1 MKTLKT
7 LTIVIMTLTFTNCA
21 DNTKENNDGALVAEL
36 QSQIEKLEA
45 DNAALAMVRPEALA
59 ENMNMYVIE
68 REIPALGDW
77 SAEDLKGAS
86 QTSCGVLKEMGS
98 DIQWLHSYVTGDKMY
113 CVYLAPNVEMVREH
127 AKKGGFPANSVNS
140 VGTIISP
147 QTAE

>member
-7 LTIVIMTLTFTNCA
+7 LTIIIMALTFTNCA
-21 DNTKENNDGALVAEL
+21 DNAKENNDDTLVAEL
-36 QSQIEKLEA
+36 QSQIEKLET

-127 AKKGGFPANSVNS
+127 AKKGGFPANAVNS
-140 VGTIISP
+140 VVTIISP
-147 QTAE
+147 KTAE